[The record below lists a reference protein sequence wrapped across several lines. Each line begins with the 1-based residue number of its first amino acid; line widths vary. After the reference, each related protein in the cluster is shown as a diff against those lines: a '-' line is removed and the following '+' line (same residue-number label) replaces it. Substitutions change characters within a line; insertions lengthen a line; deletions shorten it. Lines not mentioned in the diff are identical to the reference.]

1 MASNLS
7 KSEDEIVKSLEKYNL
22 IRMTESISESDFP
35 TTTKKGKTV
44 TVVHKKSGKELVV
57 VDKPHV
63 IKKYKRMGYLV
74 NEGKKVVKA
83 KTVKRTR
90 HQNQRQVAQE
100 LIKKLKRKGWKV
112 PQYLSDT
119 STLEKQI
126 INAYEKARKKWDST
140 MGDTVILS
148 VSDNKDFTDK
158 NFKWVKESASE
169 SINEA
174 NFRQGDKFELGKDLD
189 YGDEKLHAGDYEVVR
204 AKGPHQY
211 QLKDTHSG
219 KQYTLHRKDF
229 EKYTKKKQFKQ
240 INEGN
245 PTPAVQK
252 KLIKIFQNDPLYKD
266 VIMAKNSKQMQKAM
280 DTLKSIR
287 GPNAISLLKKHAKKL
302 MGKDF

>member
-1 MASNLS
+1 M
-7 KSEDEIVKSLEKYNL
+7 
-22 IRMTESISESDFP
+22 
-35 TTTKKGKTV
+35 
-44 TVVHKKSGKELVV
+44 
-57 VDKPHV
+57 
-63 IKKYKRMGYLV
+63 
-74 NEGKKVVKA
+74 
-83 KTVKRTR
+83 
-90 HQNQRQVAQE
+90 
-100 LIKKLKRKGWKV
+100 
-112 PQYLSDT
+112 
-119 STLEKQI
+119 
-126 INAYEKARKKWDST
+126 
-140 MGDTVILS
+140 
-148 VSDNKDFTDK
+148 
-158 NFKWVKESASE
+158 
-169 SINEA
+169 NEA
-174 NFRQGDKFELGKDLD
+174 QFRQGDKFELGKDLD

-280 DTLKSIR
+280 DTLRSIR

-302 MGKDF
+302 MGDEY